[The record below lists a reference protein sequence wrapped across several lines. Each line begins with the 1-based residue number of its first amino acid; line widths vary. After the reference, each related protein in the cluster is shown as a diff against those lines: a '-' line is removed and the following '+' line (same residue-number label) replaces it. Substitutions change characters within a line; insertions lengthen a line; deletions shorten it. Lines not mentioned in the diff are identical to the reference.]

1 MAVNKVIYGGTTLVD
16 LTGDT
21 VTAADLADGVKATGA
36 DGNPIV
42 GLMQKVT
49 IDSSLSATSTNP
61 VQNKVIKAELD
72 KKIAKTDKI
81 YEANLEWGGRNISNG
96 YGPIDAAMISELG
109 ANRFAFGNAEGIT
122 VEYSVD
128 AGETWIEY
136 PLNDNEKVALFSAG
150 KNYRYAG
157 GEKSRP
163 PSVNDMIRVTIDVV
177 AFGVYT
183 ALNKFALHIDT
194 GGSTGCYCTID
205 AALKSSPT
213 AFKVFANKVQIAG
226 WDGYNIVNTP
236 KFETYGNSPTA
247 QYGTVRFTF
256 GCTEVNTKFKGLAII
271 RIMGFGGVGWNTPS
285 NMAKN
290 GHLYRYN
297 ESQEAIFPANVT
309 APTFIGNLT
318 GTATEAT
325 KSQRLALQAGTT
337 NVNRPVIFQDSANYA
352 GELLA
357 NRCSTFQYNPATD
370 NLTVGKINGF
380 TIETSV
386 PANAKFT
393 DTVYT
398 HPSTHPASMITGLS
412 TVATSGSYNDL
423 ADKPTIPASATVDS
437 ELSSTSVNPV
447 QNKVINAAL
456 NSKADS
462 SALSAYLPL
471 SGGACT
477 GSVSAPNF
485 QTGADASS
493 FFQCQRFRGEGNAD
507 TYYHAVDFGY
517 SGHDSVDF
525 YEYSASWNFYQC
537 TTGTK
542 SGAVLVGNINGNGWN
557 GGARLTGA
565 PTAPTAATGTSTTQ
579 IATTAFV
586 QNSLGSYVKTVNNT
600 APDENGNVTI
610 TTSGGG
616 DSGVSL
622 SAENTWTGKQT
633 FQKMKFNFESYSAPR
648 ISGATDNPSS
658 SVAVYNVQ
666 GNFTLNMSTLAGLL
680 SNGDATVFTA
690 YITSNGAY
698 TLSIN
703 NAGTLKYVG
712 SASDLAITANGLLLN
727 IMLIKSSSGV
737 VSSVVQASK
746 LA

>member
-42 GLMQKVT
+42 GLLPKVK
-49 IDSSLSATSTNP
+49 IDSQLSGNSTNP
-61 VQNKVIKAELD
+61 VQNKVIKSELD
-72 KKIAKTDKI
+72 KKMAKTDKI
-81 YEANLEWGGRNISNG
+81 YEAKLAWGGRDILDSFS
-96 YGPIDAAMISELG
+96 PVDAAMVPELG
-109 ANRFAFGNAEGIT
+109 SDHFCFFPPSNVDI
-122 VEYSVD
+122 EYSTD
-128 AGETWIEY
+128 GGQTWLDYGSTI
-136 PLNDNEKVALFSAG
+136 DQKWKLFSLLAEYTIGKCTGDNQSTDNLLRITMRAAG
-150 KNYRYAG
+150 AIYTQIKKFIFSVSTNG
-157 GEKSRP
+157 SHKSY
-163 PSVNDMIRVTIDVV
+163 VTIETQKDGSDFKAYGGKHYLEGWSGYTVV
-177 AFGVYT
+177 NFDIIPEQSVTGDFRFGTTSYCN
-183 ALNKFALHIDT
+183 ADT
-194 GGSTGCYCTID
+194 I
-205 AALKSSPT
+205 
-213 AFKVFANKVQIAG
+213 
-226 WDGYNIVNTP
+226 
-236 KFETYGNSPTA
+236 
-247 QYGTVRFTF
+247 RFTF
-256 GCTEVNTKFKGLAII
+256 GHEGFIDNNPNKGLSVK
-271 RIMGFGGVGWNTPS
+271 RIMAFGGTCWNAPS
-285 NMAKN
+285 NISTN
-290 GHLYRYN
+290 GHLYKYN
-297 ESQEAIFPANVT
+297 YLQEAIFPATVQATN
-309 APTFIGNLT
+309 FIGP
-318 GTATEAT
+318 
-325 KSQRLALQAGTT
+325 
-337 NVNRPVIFQDSANYA
+337 VNGY
-352 GELLA
+352 
-357 NRCSTFQYNPATD
+357 
-370 NLTVGKINGF
+370 
-380 TIETSV
+380 TIGTSV

-398 HPSTHPASMITGLS
+398 HPETHPASMITGLA

-423 ADKPTIPASATVDS
+423 TDKPTIPASSTVDS

-456 NSKADS
+456 NNKADS
-462 SALSAYLPL
+462 SALSGYLPL
-471 SGGACT
+471 TGGTCT
-477 GSVSAPNF
+477 GNVSAPSF
-485 QTGADASS
+485 QTGTGATNY
-493 FFQCQRFRGEGNAD
+493 FQCRKFRGEGDSNS
-507 TYYHAVDFGY
+507 YYHAIDFGY

-525 YEYSASWNFYQC
+525 YEYDANWNFYQC
-537 TTGTK
+537 TTGNK
-542 SGAVLVGNINGNGWN
+542 SEAVLIGSISGNGWN
-557 GGARLTGA
+557 GSARLTGT
-565 PTAPTAATGTSTTQ
+565 PTAPTATTGTNTTQ

>member
-42 GLMQKVT
+42 GLLPKVT
-49 IDSSLSATSTNP
+49 IDSQLSNSSTNP
-61 VQNKVIKAELD
+61 VQNYVLNRKFNTILLPNGQLSKPSSDDAYLCKLAADALSSINDITQMTIEQSAD
-72 KKIAKTDKI
+72 G
-81 YEANLEWGGRNISNG
+81 EAWEMLFDSDTASDDVKLAYLYGLKWPTTIHITKGYMARVTFNTHTTTYFANISM
-96 YGPIDAAMISELG
+96 YLKAICDS
-109 ANRFAFGNAEGIT
+109 GNQT
-122 VEYSVD
+122 SY
-128 AGETWIEY
+128 
-136 PLNDNEKVALFSAG
+136 KC
-150 KNYRYAG
+150 YAG
-157 GEKSRP
+157 FNTLSDN
-163 PSVNDMIRVTIDVV
+163 V
-177 AFGVYT
+177 
-183 ALNKFALHIDT
+183 
-194 GGSTGCYCTID
+194 
-205 AALKSSPT
+205 
-213 AFKVFANKVQIAG
+213 KVQG
-226 WDGYNIVNTP
+226 TLNTWGSWPSSVFTVVDYNIVRYVFNED
-236 KFETYGNSPTA
+236 KQADLNLWFDGA
-247 QYGTVRFTF
+247 QCKGTVSARNVLRFDTNKRITTTPF
-256 GCTEVNTKFKGLAII
+256 GL
-271 RIMGFGGVGWNTPS
+271 
-285 NMAKN
+285 
-290 GHLYRYN
+290 
-297 ESQEAIFPANVT
+297 Q
-309 APTFIGNLT
+309 APT
-318 GTATEAT
+318 
-325 KSQRLALQAGTT
+325 
-337 NVNRPVIFQDSANYA
+337 Y
-352 GELLA
+352 
-357 NRCSTFQYNPATD
+357 
-370 NLTVGKINGF
+370 NGF
-380 TIETSV
+380 TLESSV

-393 DTVYT
+393 DTIYT
-398 HPSTHPASMITGLS
+398 HPATHPASMITGLAS
-412 TVATSGSYNDL
+412 VATSGSYNDL
-423 ADKPTIPASATVDS
+423 TDKPTIPASSTVDS

-456 NSKADS
+456 NNKADS
-462 SALSAYLPL
+462 SALSGYLPL
-471 SGGACT
+471 TGGTVT
-477 GSVSAPNF
+477 GGITAQNF
-485 QTGADASS
+485 QTGTGAANY
-493 FFQCQRFRGEGNAD
+493 FQCRKFRGEGD
-507 TYYHAVDFGY
+507 STSYYHAIDFGY

-525 YEYSASWNFYQC
+525 YEYDANWNFYQC
-537 TTGTK
+537 TTGNK
-542 SGAVLVGNINGNGWN
+542 SEAVLIGSISGNGWN
-557 GGARLTGA
+557 GSARLTGT
-565 PTAPTAATGTSTTQ
+565 PTAPTATTGTNTTQ

>member
-49 IDSSLSATSTNP
+49 IDAKLSTTSTNP

-72 KKIAKTDKI
+72 KKMAKTDKL
-81 YEANLEWGGRNISNG
+81 YEANLAWGGRNITDG
-96 YGPIDAAMISELG
+96 YSPTDAGMIAELG
-109 ANRFAFGNAEGIT
+109 ANRFEFGNIAGVT
-122 VEYSVD
+122 VEYSED
-128 AGETWIEY
+128 AGATWSKY
-136 PLNDNEKVALFSAG
+136 SVTDATLLSLFSVAS
-150 KNYRYAG
+150 NHVYAG
-157 GEKSRP
+157 GEKSRL
-163 PSVNDMIRVTIDVV
+163 PSVNDMLRVTIDTDV
-177 AFGVYT
+177 FQTYT
-183 ALNKFALHIDT
+183 ALNKFALYIST
-194 GGSTGCYCTID
+194 GGAKGCYCTIE
-205 AALKSSPT
+205 ASLENNPT
-213 AFKVFANKVQIAG
+213 AFKVFADRVPISG
-226 WDGYNIVNTP
+226 WSGYNIINTP
-236 KFETYGNSPTA
+236 VMETYANQPTR
-247 QYGTVRFTF
+247 QYGLIRFTF
-256 GCTEVNTKFKGLAII
+256 GSTSAPTNPDYKGLAVLK
-271 RIMGFGGVGWNTPS
+271 IMGFGGAGWLTPS
-285 NMAKN
+285 NIAKN
-290 GHLYRYN
+290 GHLYSYN
-297 ESQEAIFPANVT
+297 RWQEAIFPSTVT
-309 APTFIGNLT
+309 ATNFI
-318 GTATEAT
+318 
-325 KSQRLALQAGTT
+325 
-337 NVNRPVIFQDSANYA
+337 
-352 GELLA
+352 
-357 NRCSTFQYNPATD
+357 
-370 NLTVGKINGF
+370 GKINGF
-380 TIETSV
+380 TLESSV

-398 HPSTHPASMITGLS
+398 HPATHPASMITGLA

-423 ADKPTIPASATVDS
+423 TDKPTIPASSTVDS

-456 NSKADS
+456 NNKADS
-462 SALSAYLPL
+462 SALSGYLPL
-471 SGGACT
+471 AGGTVT
-477 GSVSAPNF
+477 GGITASNF
-485 QTGADASS
+485 QTGTGAANY
-493 FFQCQRFRGEGNAD
+493 FQCRKFRGEGD
-507 TYYHAVDFGY
+507 STSYYHAIDFGY

-525 YEYSASWNFYQC
+525 YEYDANWNFYQC
-537 TTGTK
+537 TTGNK
-542 SGAVLVGNINGNGWN
+542 SEAVLIGSISGNGWN
-557 GGARLTGA
+557 GSARLTGT
-565 PTAPTAATGTSTTQ
+565 PTAPTATTGTNTTQ